1 HHGRAGRD
9 RCLAPDPGARRGRIL
24 GADARRGSGPDPH
37 SPRTWV
43 ADRLRRWRG
52 GLHRGAGHAAR
63 PIGSA
68 VPLELWD
75 PAVRVEAPRRAVPL
89 ARARLGRAPERVDLP
104 ARLSVPCAGGRPAV
118 RVVAPHRVLEQAPAR
133 RGVRDA
139 KPGAGGRV
147 LRRVPRRGLAGGR
160 GRLADGKRRR
170 ERAGLADTA
179 ATLRLPAGAL
189 LGGRQGRGGRRAGP
203 RTWVGQTRAEG
214 HRRTAQG
221 RLNRRCEVL
230 RLGMG
235 ILVAL
240 LSLFR
245 LAVAQTWAAA
255 ASAGTVHLTDSSSLI
270 ALGGV
275 VEYRALR
282 WLTLGAA
289 PTLVRITVGTQTT
302 SGFGDLPL
310 TAAASKELGPAW
322 GPELAAAVILTI
334 PTGNAACGLGNGVTS
349 VGMEVG
355 AGLSPIDPLHLSVD
369 ASRSLSAVTLS
380 SLDAQGSTW
389 LDLDADVEFTPQIGR
404 AQ

>member
-1 HHGRAGRD
+1 M
-9 RCLAPDPGARRGRIL
+9 
-24 GADARRGSGPDPH
+24 
-37 SPRTWV
+37 
-43 ADRLRRWRG
+43 
-52 GLHRGAGHAAR
+52 
-63 PIGSA
+63 
-68 VPLELWD
+68 
-75 PAVRVEAPRRAVPL
+75 
-89 ARARLGRAPERVDLP
+89 
-104 ARLSVPCAGGRPAV
+104 
-118 RVVAPHRVLEQAPAR
+118 
-133 RGVRDA
+133 
-139 KPGAGGRV
+139 
-147 LRRVPRRGLAGGR
+147 
-160 GRLADGKRRR
+160 
-170 ERAGLADTA
+170 
-179 ATLRLPAGAL
+179 
-189 LGGRQGRGGRRAGP
+189 
-203 RTWVGQTRAEG
+203 
-214 HRRTAQG
+214 
-221 RLNRRCEVL
+221 L

-255 ASAGTVHLTDSSSLI
+255 ASAGTVHLTDSSSLN

-289 PTLVRITVGTQTT
+289 PTLVRSTVGTQTT

-310 TAAASKELGPAW
+310 TAAASKELGTAW

-389 LDLDADVEFTPQIGR
+389 LDVDADVEFTSRLTGSASLGGDFGGVDTTTAAREVGVGARYTLRGPLALSVDVTHRLSGIAPTWGLAVTLGTASSGLSALNPSSPLWHQRQVFSGGVNVHGR
-404 AQ
+404 GKSGGASGC